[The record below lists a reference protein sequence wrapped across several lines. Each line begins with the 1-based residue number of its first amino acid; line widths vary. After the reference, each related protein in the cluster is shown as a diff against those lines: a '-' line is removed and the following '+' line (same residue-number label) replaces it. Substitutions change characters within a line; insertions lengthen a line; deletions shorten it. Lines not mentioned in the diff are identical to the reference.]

1 MVKISV
7 LIGSAALIGFIVWW
21 FFGKHETAVV
31 AATVAKTGQDAQVV
45 VSGGYSPETVVLQ
58 QGVPAKL
65 TFMRKD
71 PSACLD
77 HVVFPDMGINDFLP
91 QDQAH
96 TINIDTTKSGEYEF
110 ACGMN
115 MFHGKLIIK

>member
-1 MVKISV
+1 
-7 LIGSAALIGFIVWW
+7 
-21 FFGKHETAVV
+21 
-31 AATVAKTGQDAQVV
+31 
-45 VSGGYSPETVVLQ
+45 
-58 QGVPAKL
+58 
-65 TFMRKD
+65 
-71 PSACLD
+71 
-77 HVVFPDMGINDFLP
+77 MGINDFLP